1 MAKSWSKR
9 KTLHH
14 KHKVDKKVREHHRQV
29 RRDSKKNGGSS
40 SGRSRKDPG
49 IPNLFPHK
57 AALMDA
63 LNTRR
68 EEETA
73 ASAAARLERRAANK
87 AAAAAAAGGAGD
99 PQLAA
104 LAAAAAERAAAH
116 TPTGGLGGG
125 ASDGVGGAGPAS
137 SSTAGGGGSG
147 GGSAAAAA
155 AGTET
160 SRRAF
165 MAHFRSVVDAADV
178 LLQVLDARDPLGT
191 RSAEVERAV
200 LGATPPKRLV
210 LILNKVD
217 LVPRAVADTWLR
229 VLRCDYPTVAF
240 RASTQQQRRGLSH
253 AGGDALDAGP
263 AGGAS
268 CAGAG
273 ALLSLLKTYGR
284 SRGGGEGVATS
295 IAVGVVGYPNVGKSS
310 VVNSLARSRVA
321 AVGATPGVT
330 RNLQEV
336 HLDAHVRLIDCPGI
350 VFAPPPPPAGGGGG
364 GGDGG
369 DAAAAF
375 SASLVLRAS
384 VSPQNTPDP
393 EGAVAALLARV
404 GPAPL
409 MAAYALPAFED
420 APTFLALLAKRRGK
434 VTAGGVLDVK
444 AAAVA
449 VLVEWNAGK
458 VPFYTLP
465 PAGSVGAG
473 ASSASGAAVVAAW
486 GNDFDVSAVHVM
498 TDGRPD
504 PGGDVAM
511 DVSAADRARYT
522 ALPSVGGGDAQ
533 ATYHVARPDGKGGL
547 ATQ

>member
-1 MAKSWSKR
+1 MGAYKEP
-9 KTLHH
+9 H
-14 KHKVDKKVREHHRQV
+14 
-29 RRDSKKNGGSS
+29 GG
-40 SGRSRKDPG
+40 
-49 IPNLFPHK
+49 
-57 AALMDA
+57 ALKELYLD
-63 LNTRR
+63 
-68 EEETA
+68 E
-73 ASAAARLERRAANK
+73 RAAE
-87 AAAAAAAGGAGD
+87 AE
-99 PQLAA
+99 QLAA
-104 LAAAAAERAAAH
+104 GDFPSWSLTERQLCDLDLLCNGAFSPLTGFLTEAEHRAVCEGMRLTSGVLWPIPVCLDVPEEFAGEVEAGTRIALRDPEGVLLATMDIEDVYRPDREHEARTRAFVPLADLVLFVTSAER
-116 TPTGGLGGG
+116 PF
-125 ASDGVGGAGPAS
+125 SES
-137 SSTAGGGGSG
+137 
-147 GGSAAAAA
+147 
-155 AGTET
+155 E
-160 SRRAF
+160 RAF
-165 MAHFRSVVDAADV
+165 LASIRDWGKSVVV
-178 LLQVLDARDPLGT
+178 V
-191 RSAEVERAV
+191 
-200 LGATPPKRLV
+200 
-210 LILNKVD
+210 LNKVD

-240 RASTQQQRRGLSH
+240 RASTQQQRRGLGQS
-253 AGGDALDAGP
+253 GGDALDAGS
-263 AGGAS
+263 AGGAL

-284 SRGGGEGVATS
+284 TRGSGKGVASS

-350 VFAPPPPPAGGGGG
+350 VFAPPPPAGGGGD
-364 GGDGG
+364 GDGG
-369 DAAAAF
+369 DAAADF

-409 MAAYALPAFED
+409 MAAYTLPAFED

-434 VTAGGVLDVK
+434 VTSGGVLDVK

-465 PAGSVGAG
+465 PAGSAGAG
-473 ASSASGAAVVAAW
+473 ASPASGAAVVAAW
-486 GNDFDVSAVHVM
+486 GNDFDVSAVNVM

-511 DVSAADRARYT
+511 DVSAAASRYT
-522 ALPSVGGGDAQ
+522 FSCTAP
-533 ATYHVARPDGKGGL
+533 VAG
-547 ATQ
+547 Q

>member
-14 KHKVDKKVREHHRQV
+14 KHKVEKKVREHHRQV

-87 AAAAAAAGGAGD
+87 AAAA
-99 PQLAA
+99 
-104 LAAAAAERAAAH
+104 RAAAH
-116 TPTGGLGGG
+116 TPTEGLGAG
-125 ASDGVGGAGPAS
+125 ASDGVGGTVPAS
-137 SSTAGGGGSG
+137 SSAAGRSGGSG
-147 GGSAAAAA
+147 GGLAAAAA

-240 RASTQQQRRGLSH
+240 RASTQQQRRGLGQS
-253 AGGDALDAGP
+253 GGDALDAGS
-263 AGGAS
+263 AGGAL

-284 SRGGGEGVATS
+284 TRGSGKGVASS

-350 VFAPPPPPAGGGGG
+350 VFAPPPPAGGGGD
-364 GGDGG
+364 GDGG
-369 DAAAAF
+369 DAAADF

-409 MAAYALPAFED
+409 MAAYTLPAFED

-434 VTAGGVLDVK
+434 VTSGGVLDVK

-465 PAGSVGAG
+465 PAGSAGAG
-473 ASSASGAAVVAAW
+473 ASPASGAAVVAAW
-486 GNDFDVSAVHVM
+486 GNDFDVSAVNVM

-504 PGGDVAM
+504 PGG
-511 DVSAADRARYT
+511 T
-522 ALPSVGGGDAQ
+522 WPW
-533 ATYHVARPDGKGGL
+533 T
-547 ATQ
+547 